1 MSREPSMANDLA
13 TITQARPFLTGSG
26 FVLPA
31 VIADRGDKA
40 AERFFTFFTDTIPN
54 PNTRAAYYRNI
65 MRFFA
70 WTHAK
75 GLSLSAIKSY
85 HVSAYLAELTVTG
98 KETLASTP
106 TVKQHLA
113 SLRMLF
119 DWLITGQ
126 VIDANPAAAVRAAKH
141 VVKKG
146 KTPVL
151 KADEA
156 RELLDSIPLKSGPEP
171 KVGEPDNRPPSLI
184 GLRDR
189 ALIAVMVFSFARI
202 TAALGMKVE
211 DYYTEGR
218 RAWFRL
224 HEKGGKRHEVP
235 AHHNAE
241 DYLDAYIAAAGIATE
256 KKSPLFRSINRHRTL
271 TTRPMSRIDAWR
283 MIKRRALAIGLPEE
297 ICNHTFRATGITA
310 YLENGGTI
318 EHAQQIANHESP
330 KTTKLYDRTNDQIT
344 LDEIER
350 IAI

>member
-1 MSREPSMANDLA
+1 MPTDL
-13 TITQARPFLTGSG
+13 TIPPPAGAVVRTNGFL
-26 FVLPA
+26 LPA
-31 VIADRGDKA
+31 VIADQGDKA

-54 PNTRAAYYRNI
+54 PNTREAYYRNAL
-65 MRFFA
+65 RFFA
-70 WTHAK
+70 WTHAR
-75 GLSLSAIKSY
+75 GLRLPTIKSY
-85 HVSAYLAELTVTG
+85 HVSAYLGELTVTG
-98 KETLASTP
+98 KETRASTP

-113 SLRMLF
+113 CLRMLF

-126 VIDANPAAAVRAAKH
+126 VIEVNPAAAVRAPKH

-151 KADEA
+151 KADQA
-156 RELLDSIPLKSGPEP
+156 RELLDSIPLKIGPEP
-171 KVGEPDNRPPSLI
+171 KEGEEDTRLPNLI

-189 ALIAVMVFSFARI
+189 ALIAVMAYSFARI

-241 DYLDAYIAAAGIATE
+241 DYLDAYIAAAGIADARKT
-256 KKSPLFRSINRHRTL
+256 PLFRSIDRHRRL
-271 TTRPMSRIDAWR
+271 TDRPMHRIDAWR
-283 MIKRRALAIGLPEE
+283 MIKRRAQAVGLPED

-330 KTTKLYDRTNDQIT
+330 KTTKLYDRTGDQID
-344 LDEIER
+344 LDEIEK
-350 IAI
+350 IQI

>member
-1 MSREPSMANDLA
+1 MPNDLA
-13 TITQARPFLTGSG
+13 IPSPAGSRLI
-26 FVLPA
+26 LPA
-31 VIADRGDKA
+31 VIADQGEKT

-54 PNTRAAYYRNI
+54 ANTRAAYYRNV

-70 WTHAK
+70 WTHARA
-75 GLSLSAIKSY
+75 LSLHAIKSY
-85 HVSAYLAELTVTG
+85 HVSAYLAELAA
-98 KETLASTP
+98 EHATP

-126 VIDANPAAAVRAAKH
+126 VLEANPAAAVRAAKH

-151 KADEA
+151 KADQA
-156 RELLDSIPLKSGPEP
+156 RELLDSIPLKIGPEP
-171 KVGEPDNRPPSLI
+171 KDGEEDTRPPSLI

-189 ALIAVMVFSFARI
+189 ALIAVMVFSFARF

-211 DYYTEGR
+211 DYYTEGG

-241 DYLDAYIAAAGIATE
+241 TYLDAYIEAAGIAAERKT
-256 KKSPLFRSINRHRTL
+256 PLFRSIDRYRTL
-271 TTRPMSRIDAWR
+271 TSRPMHRIDAWR
-283 MIKRRALAIGLPEE
+283 MVKRRARAIGLPEE

-330 KTTKLYDRTNDQIT
+330 KTTKLYDRTSDHIT
-344 LDEIER
+344 LDEVER
-350 IAI
+350 ILI